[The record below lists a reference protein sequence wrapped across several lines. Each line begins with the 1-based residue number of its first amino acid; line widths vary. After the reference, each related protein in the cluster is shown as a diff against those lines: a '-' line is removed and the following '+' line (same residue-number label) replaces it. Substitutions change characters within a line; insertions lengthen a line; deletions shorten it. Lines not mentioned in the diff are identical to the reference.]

1 MRPKSLMLLLLA
13 LGCGLVASIGISQ
26 VIESRNR
33 AAAPAME
40 KEPIYVATQDIKVN
54 QPLTPQ
60 IVTLEEWPKEKIPAD
75 AIRDLKE
82 IQGQRSGTTILS
94 GEPLRKAKFAMDKRI
109 DEIPAGYRVV
119 AVSADAVSSAGY
131 LLQPGDRV
139 DVLMYVDATNARS
152 GVQQSLTKTILQD
165 VRVFAVNEQWRP
177 AEDKSNESITAKTIS
192 LLVTPEQAEKM
203 MQATEMGK
211 IRLILRNPDDPQV
224 AETNGTDAS
233 ELLSGMS
240 SADRNKEWGVKKK
253 PTGEGTNA
261 GGQQQED
268 TQEHFLMNLVRGG
281 ELVQVDMTRNG
292 QGSIWTPSEP
302 RVLVPAD
309 PTSSPPTTTTV
320 GPPPPPTTT
329 PAAGPVVPTPVSLT
343 K

>member
-33 AAAPAME
+33 AAQPTME
-40 KEPIYVATQDIKVN
+40 KEPIYVAMQDIKVN

-60 IVTLEEWPKEKIPAD
+60 IVTQEEWPKEKIPAD
-75 AIRDLKE
+75 AIRDIKE
-82 IQGQRSGTTILS
+82 IQGQRSGTTILA

-109 DEIPAGYRVV
+109 DEIPSGYRVV
-119 AVSADAVSSAGY
+119 AVPADAVSAAGY

-139 DVLMYVDATNARS
+139 DVLMYVDATNAKS

-165 VRVFAVNEQWRP
+165 VRIFAVNEQWRP
-177 AEDKSNESITAKTIS
+177 AEDKSNESITAKTVS

-211 IRLILRNPDDPQV
+211 IRLVLRNPDDPQV
-224 AETNGTDAS
+224 AETNGTDAA
-233 ELLSGMS
+233 ELLTGVSSG
-240 SADRNKEWGVKKK
+240 DRTKEWGVKKK
-253 PTGEGTNA
+253 PAGEGNA
-261 GGQQQED
+261 KEQPPENN
-268 TQEHFLMNLVRGG
+268 QEHFVMHMVRGG

-292 QGSIWTPSEP
+292 EGTIWTPSEP
-302 RVLVPAD
+302 RILVPAD
-309 PTSSPPTTTTV
+309 PTPSSSQTTTV
-320 GPPPPPTTT
+320 NPPSPTPPP
-329 PAAGPVVPTPVSLT
+329 APVAPMPVSLT

>member
-1 MRPKSLMLLLLA
+1 MRPKSLMLLVLA

-33 AAAPAME
+33 AAAPAAE
-40 KEPIYVATQDIKVN
+40 KEPIFVATQDIKVN
-54 QPLTPQ
+54 QPLTPL

-119 AVSADAVSSAGY
+119 AVPADAVSSAGY

-139 DVLMYVDATNARS
+139 DVLMYVDATNANN
-152 GVQQSLTKTILQD
+152 GIQHSLTKTILQD

-177 AEDKSNESITAKTIS
+177 AEDKSNESIAAKTVS
-192 LLVTPEQAEKM
+192 LLVTPVQAEKM

-211 IRLILRNPDDPQV
+211 IRLVLRNPDDPQV
-224 AETNGTDAS
+224 AETNGTDSS
-233 ELLSGMS
+233 ELLTGMS
-240 SADRNKEWGVKKK
+240 GADRNKEWGVKKK
-253 PTGEGTNA
+253 PSGEGSNA
-261 GGQQQED
+261 GAQQQED
-268 TQEHFLMNLVRGG
+268 NQEHFVMNLVRGG
-281 ELVQVDMTRNG
+281 ELVQVDMTRSG
-292 QGSIWTPSEP
+292 AGGIWTPSEP

-309 PTSSPPTTTTV
+309 PTSSPPSTTTTT
-320 GPPPPPTTT
+320 GPA
-329 PAAGPVVPTPVSLT
+329 PAPAPATAPAVSTPVSLT

>member
-60 IVTLEEWPKEKIPAD
+60 IVNLEEWPKEKIPAD

-82 IQGQRSGTTILS
+82 IQGQRSGTTILA

-139 DVLMYVDATNARS
+139 DVLMYVGR
-152 GVQQSLTKTILQD
+152 
-165 VRVFAVNEQWRP
+165 
-177 AEDKSNESITAKTIS
+177 TAKPYQNNSAGRARVRRQRAMAAGGRQIERIDHGQNHLAVGDARTGR
-192 LLVTPEQAEKM
+192 E
-203 MQATEMGK
+203 
-211 IRLILRNPDDPQV
+211 D
-224 AETNGTDAS
+224 DAS
-233 ELLSGMS
+233 HG
-240 SADRNKEWGVKKK
+240 
-253 PTGEGTNA
+253 
-261 GGQQQED
+261 
-268 TQEHFLMNLVRGG
+268 
-281 ELVQVDMTRNG
+281 NG
-292 QGSIWTPSEP
+292 QN
-302 RVLVPAD
+302 
-309 PTSSPPTTTTV
+309 PPDT
-320 GPPPPPTTT
+320 
-329 PAAGPVVPTPVSLT
+329 A
-343 K
+343 

>member
-33 AAAPAME
+33 AAQPAME

-82 IQGQRSGTTILS
+82 IQGQRSGTTILA

-119 AVSADAVSSAGY
+119 AVPADAVSAAGY

-139 DVLMYVDATNARS
+139 DVLMYVDAQNAKS
-152 GVQQSLTKTILQD
+152 GRAAKHHQNHSAGRAHVRGERTVAAGGRQIERIDHGQNRVAVGYARAGREDDASHGDGQNPPDACVIPTILK
-165 VRVFAVNEQWRP
+165 WP
-177 AEDKSNESITAKTIS
+177 
-192 LLVTPEQAEKM
+192 
-203 MQATEMGK
+203 
-211 IRLILRNPDDPQV
+211 
-224 AETNGTDAS
+224 
-233 ELLSGMS
+233 
-240 SADRNKEWGVKKK
+240 K
-253 PTGEGTNA
+253 PTA
-261 GGQQQED
+261 P
-268 TQEHFLMNLVRGG
+268 MP
-281 ELVQVDMTRNG
+281 RNC
-292 QGSIWTPSEP
+292 
-302 RVLVPAD
+302 
-309 PTSSPPTTTTV
+309 
-320 GPPPPPTTT
+320 
-329 PAAGPVVPTPVSLT
+329 
-343 K
+343 

>member
-33 AAAPAME
+33 AAQPAVE

-82 IQGQRSGTTILS
+82 IQGQRSGTTILA

-119 AVSADAVSSAGY
+119 AVPADAVSAAGY

-139 DVLMYVDATNARS
+139 DVLMYVDAQNPKS
-152 GVQQSLTKTILQD
+152 GVQQSITKTILQD
-165 VRVFAVNEQWRP
+165 VRIFAVNEQWRP
-177 AEDKSNESITAKTIS
+177 AEDKSNESITAKTVS

-211 IRLILRNPDDPQV
+211 IRLVLRNPDDPQV

-253 PTGEGTNA
+253 PNGEGSREA
-261 GGQQQED
+261 KQEPED
-268 TQEHFLMNLVRGG
+268 TSEHFLMNIVRGG
-281 ELVQVDMTRNG
+281 ELAQVDMSRSGST
-292 QGSIWTPSEP
+292 SIWTPGEAK
-302 RVLVPAD
+302 VLVPAD
-309 PTSSPPTTTTV
+309 PVAAQAATTTTTNPA
-320 GPPPPPTTT
+320 PPPAP
-329 PAAGPVVPTPVSLT
+329 PAAPAGHTPVSLS

>member
-1 MRPKSLMLLLLA
+1 MRPKSLMLLMLA

-33 AAAPAME
+33 AAQPAME

-54 QPLTPQ
+54 QPLTPLLL
-60 IVTLEEWPKEKIPAD
+60 TLEEWPKEKVPAD

-82 IQGQRSGTTILS
+82 IQGQRSGTTILA

-119 AVSADAVSSAGY
+119 AVPADAVSAAGY

-139 DVLMYVDATNARS
+139 DVLMYVDAQNAKS
-152 GVQQSLTKTILQD
+152 GVQQSITKTILQD

-177 AEDKSNESITAKTIS
+177 AEDKSNESITAKTVS
-192 LLVTPEQAEKM
+192 LLVTPQQAEKM

-233 ELLSGMS
+233 ELLTGMS
-240 SADRNKEWGVKKK
+240 SSDRNKEWGVKRK
-253 PTGEGTNA
+253 PGGEGSKDA
-261 GGQQQED
+261 KEAPED
-268 TQEHFLMNLVRGG
+268 NSEHFVMNIVRGG
-281 ELVQVDMTRNG
+281 ELAQVDMTRNG
-292 QGSIWTPSEP
+292 TSSIWTPGESKI
-302 RVLVPAD
+302 LVPAD
-309 PTSSPPTTTTV
+309 PISAPTATTTV
-320 GPPPPPTTT
+320 TAPAPPPA
-329 PAAGPVVPTPVSLT
+329 PALPHGGAPTPVSLT

>member
-33 AAAPAME
+33 AAAPVME

-60 IVTLEEWPKEKIPAD
+60 IVNLEEWPKERIPAD

-82 IQGQRSGTTILS
+82 IQGQRSGTTILA

-119 AVSADAVSSAGY
+119 AVPADAVSAAGY

-139 DVLMYVDATNARS
+139 DVLMYVDASNPKS
-152 GVQQSLTKTILQD
+152 GVQQSITKTILQD

-177 AEDKSNESITAKTIS
+177 AEDKSNESITAKTVS

-211 IRLILRNPDDPQV
+211 IRLVLRNPDDPQV

-233 ELLSGMS
+233 ELLGGTS
-240 SADRNKEWGVKKK
+240 SSDRNKEWGVKKK
-253 PTGEGTNA
+253 LQGEGSNA
-261 GGQQQED
+261 GNDQPQQD
-268 TQEHFLMNLVRGG
+268 NQEHFVMNLVRGG
-281 ELVQVDMTRNG
+281 ELIQVDMTRSGAGGN
-292 QGSIWTPSEP
+292 WTLGEP

-309 PTSSPPTTTTV
+309 PVSTPAQTATVNPPAA
-320 GPPPPPTTT
+320 PPPA
-329 PAAGPVVPTPVSLT
+329 PAVSTPVSLT